1 MADGAAMPGEPPTIL
16 ISAGEASG
24 DLLAA
29 ELVRELGETRL
40 VGIGGDALAGEGMEL
55 LVHARELAVVGL
67 IEVLSGIPR
76 YLRTLA
82 RLRRVIEAGGV
93 DLVLLV
99 DFPDFNLR
107 LARIAAAA
115 GIPVVYYVSPQ
126 VWAWRRGRLRTLARR
141 IDRMLTLLPFE
152 PALYEAEGVP
162 VTHVG
167 HPLRDRVAP
176 FQRGDDGAPE
186 PMVALM
192 PGSRGG
198 EVRAHWDVFLDTA
211 REVRRSVEDARFV
224 AVRAP
229 TVDPALLPV
238 PDDLPIEIAD
248 GPAAEVLC
256 RARCALVAS
265 GTATLEAA
273 LCGTPH
279 AVAYR
284 VHPLTYAVGR
294 LLVRGVDR
302 IALSNLVAE
311 APVAPE
317 FLQKLDPRAMAEP
330 LVRWMRDEGAW
341 RRTRQL
347 LRQAGDRVGEPG
359 AAARA
364 ADQVR
369 EALRAPPRPVRPPGR
384 RELWILAAAA
394 LALVAVRV
402 GLGLTH
408 PLHPDE
414 AYFWRWSLD
423 PAWGYFDQPPMVAW
437 LIAAT
442 RTLLGDTLAAVRLPS
457 ALCSSAALVLVYL
470 TAREHLPPRR
480 AAAAAGLL
488 LATPL
493 AFLGGLVTTPDAPLS
508 LAWAAFL
515 YAATRACT
523 PRGGLPPP
531 ADRWIAPWIWLGA
544 AIAVGL
550 LSKLTMLAAPVCLGV
565 FWALRRQLPPWRGV
579 LAGGAAAAVLV
590 APWLAWNGANGWAP
604 FAWELSHG
612 LHPQTGNPL
621 SRLGEFLGGQA
632 AIVGPVALG
641 AAVWFWVRTLRGE
654 GGRPVEGPAL
664 LWTAL
669 SAPLLLGFS
678 AASLSAPSAAN
689 WPAMAYPAAACGLA
703 LVASRRL
710 LRWAIGTS
718 AVLSLVGLVHLLIP
732 LGAVPPRVDP
742 LAATEGYEGL
752 ARIVEIAGGDL
763 GDDTVIL
770 ASRYQDAASL
780 AFMLDDPRG
789 VADVPGRG
797 RPNQWDLWP
806 PVPDG
811 PTLFVSLGDAPD
823 AGCEPVGAHHVR
835 YRGQVVRRY
844 VLYPCRPPTDEVPW
858 RRPATLR

>member
-1 MADGAAMPGEPPTIL
+1 MPGEPPTIL

-29 ELVRELGETRL
+29 ELVRELGETQL
-40 VGIGGDALAGEGMEL
+40 VGIGGDALAGEGMEV

-67 IEVLSGIPR
+67 TEVLSGIPR
-76 YLRTLA
+76 YLRALS
-82 RLRRVIEAGGV
+82 RMRRVIEAGGV

-152 PALYEAEGVP
+152 PALYRAEGVP
-162 VTHVG
+162 ATHVG

-176 FQRGDDGAPE
+176 FLRDDDGAPE

-192 PGSRGG
+192 PGSRTG

-238 PDDLPIEIAD
+238 PDDLPIEIED
-248 GPAAEVLC
+248 GPAAGVLC

-284 VHPLTYAVGR
+284 VHPLTYAIGR

-302 IALSNLVAE
+302 IALSNLVAK

-317 FLQKLDPRAMAEP
+317 FLQALDPQAMAEP

-369 EALRAPPRPVRPPGR
+369 EALMAPPRPVRPPGR

-394 LALVAVRV
+394 LALVAARV

-437 LIAAT
+437 MIAAA
-442 RTLLGDTLAAVRLPS
+442 RAVAGDTLAAVRLPS
-457 ALCSSAALVLVYL
+457 ALCSAGALVLVYL
-470 TAREHLPPRR
+470 TAREHLAPRR
-480 AAAAAGLL
+480 AAAAPGLL

-493 AFLGGLVTTPDAPLS
+493 LAVGGLVTTPDAPLS

-515 YAATRACT
+515 YAATRACA

-531 ADRWIAPWIWLGA
+531 ADRWIAPWLWLGV
-544 AIAVGL
+544 AIALGL

-565 FWALRRQLPPWRGV
+565 FWALRRQLPPWRGA
-579 LAGGAAAAVLV
+579 LAGGALSALLLG
-590 APWLAWNGANGWAP
+590 PWLAWNSAHGWAP

-612 LHPQTGNPL
+612 LHPQSGNPI

-632 AIVGPVALG
+632 GIVGPVWLG
-641 AAVWFWVRTLRGE
+641 AAIWFWVRTLRESGE
-654 GGRPVEGPAL
+654 GNDRPDRGPAL

-669 SAPLLLGFS
+669 SAPLFLGFA

-689 WPAMAYPAAACGLA
+689 WPAMAYPAVACGLA
-703 LVASRRL
+703 LVAGKRL

-718 AVLSLVGLVHLLIP
+718 AVLSLVALAHLLAP
-732 LGAVPPRVDP
+732 LAVVPPRIDP
-742 LAATEGYEGL
+742 LADTAGYEDL
-752 ARIVEIAGGDL
+752 ARTAEIAAAGL
-763 GDDTVIL
+763 GEDTILL
-770 ASRYQDAASL
+770 ASRYQDAAAL
-780 AFMLDDPRG
+780 AFQLEDPRR
-789 VADVPGRG
+789 VADVPARG
-797 RPNQWDLWP
+797 RPTQWDLWP
-806 PVPDG
+806 DDVDG
-811 PTLFVSLGDAPD
+811 PALFVSLGEAPD
-823 AGCEPVGAHHVR
+823 AGCDPVGIHLVR
-835 YRGQVVRRY
+835 YRDQVVRRY
-844 VLYPCRPPTDEVPW
+844 MLYPCRPPADEDPW
-858 RRPATLR
+858 WRPATLR